1 MYSKIAMKNVKKSFK
16 DYSIYFLTLTLAV
29 CIFYSFNS
37 IESQKAF
44 MEMSA
49 SGAEFIDEV
58 SAMISCVSVFVAVI
72 LGSLIIYANN
82 FLIKKR
88 NKELGIYM
96 TLGMG
101 KAKISKILI
110 FETIIVGVLS
120 LISGLIIGF
129 IASQGLSVLV
139 VKLFQFNMNKFTFMI
154 SISAIGK
161 TICYFGIMFLLVMIF
176 NTFVISKYKIIDLLI
191 VGRKNEE
198 IKFKNPMIYFITFII
213 CVISLSSA
221 YKLVI
226 DVGLEVEDPRF
237 IISIILGIIG
247 TVLFFF
253 SLTGF
258 ILYIVKNNKSIYFKG
273 LNIFIIKQINS
284 KVKTNFISMS
294 VICLMLFV
302 TIVTLSTGFSFK
314 NALESSLEE
323 ATPYD
328 FSAYV
333 YIDPDYNVISIE
345 ESLNKMGISFNDNA
359 KVVYYNEYK
368 NSESFNDIMNL
379 NQSDGNFNPEIRY
392 IKISDYNKMR
402 AISNE
407 EPIELA
413 KDEVLVTSTASKV
426 LPEIK
431 EYMSKND
438 TLSIENTTYK
448 IKNKNVIE
456 NNLST
461 YYMTNNFCTIV
472 INDEFCDKAEAILS
486 RVNVNF
492 KLDKDKSQDD
502 LMKSID
508 DFNDRRYSYSNDS
521 MSSSVDK
528 DKDDY
533 EGIGYV
539 MASSRNYIYESN
551 RGVTTTILFVG
562 IYLGIVFLI
571 SSMAVLALQQLSEA
585 SDSIDRYISLR
596 RLGVSKKSINKT
608 IFMQTLVYFSI
619 PVFLAFVHSI
629 VGIKVTN
636 TFISLY
642 NQPNIAA
649 SSLITA
655 GIFLIMYIIY
665 FNITYIGYK
674 NIVKSKIK

>member
-528 DKDDY
+528 DDY

-539 MASSRNYIYESN
+539 MAFSRNYIYESN

-619 PVFLAFVHSI
+619 PVVLAFVHSI

>member
-44 MEMSA
+44 MEMSS

-139 VKLFQFNMNKFTFMI
+139 VKLFQFKMNKFTFMI

-328 FSAYV
+328 FSAYA

-379 NQSDGNFNPEIRY
+379 NQSAGNFNPEIRY

-528 DKDDY
+528 DDY

-539 MASSRNYIYESN
+539 MAFSRNYIYESN

-619 PVFLAFVHSI
+619 PVVLAFVHSI

>member
-44 MEMSA
+44 MEMSS

-139 VKLFQFNMNKFTFMI
+139 VKLFQFKMNKFTFVV

-161 TICYFGIMFLLVMIF
+161 TIFYFGIMFLLVMIF
-176 NTFVISKYKIIDLLI
+176 NTFVISKYKIIDLLT

-198 IKFKNPMIYFITFII
+198 IKLKNPMIYFITFII

-258 ILYIVKNNKSIYFKG
+258 ILYIVKKNKSIYFKG

-314 NALESSLEE
+314 NALESGLEE

-328 FSAYV
+328 FSAYL
-333 YIDPDYNVISIE
+333 YIDSDYNVISIE
-345 ESLNKMGISFNDNA
+345 ESLNKMGIKFTDND
-359 KVVYYNEYK
+359 KVAYYDEYS
-368 NSESFNDIMNL
+368 NGENLNDIMNL
-379 NQSDGNFNPEIRY
+379 NQSDGNFNPAIRY

-407 EPIELA
+407 EPIELE
-413 KDEVLVTSTASKV
+413 KDEVLVTSTVSKI
-426 LPEIK
+426 LPDIK

-438 TLSIENTTYK
+438 TLSIENTNYK
-448 IKNKNVIE
+448 IKNKKVIE

-461 YYMTNNFCTIV
+461 DYMKNNFCTIV
-472 INDEFCDKAEAILS
+472 INDEFCDKAEVILS

-492 KLDKDKSQDD
+492 KLDKDKSQDE
-502 LMKSID
+502 LMKLID

-521 MSSSVDK
+521 MSSSV

-551 RGVTTTILFVG
+551 RGVTTTILFIG

-619 PVFLAFVHSI
+619 PVVLAFVHSI